1 MKTRTLGPEGLTTSA
16 IGLGCMGLSQGYGP
30 ADDAESVATLRRALD
45 VGVTF
50 WDTAQSYGAGHNE
63 DLLGQALDDRR
74 ESVVLATKLGIVR
87 EADGVRVDGRPE
99 RVRGYLEASLERLG
113 VDHVDLYYLHR
124 VDPDVPIEET
134 IGAMSELV
142 VEGKVGHL
150 GVSECSAEQLER
162 AAAVHAISALQCEW
176 SLWWRDVED
185 DVLPTAR
192 RLRIGVVAY
201 SPLGRGFLTGDVA
214 PAAFGPEDF
223 RRNDPRFAGEALER
237 NRLLVEEVRRLAAER
252 GATPAQLALAWL
264 LAQGDDV
271 VPIPGTRRAA
281 RLEENAAAAD
291 LTLSPVDL
299 ERLEALAPRG
309 AWRGDRQSFA
319 AHRTTRS
326 PA

>member
-1 MKTRTLGPEGLTTSA
+1 
-16 IGLGCMGLSQGYGP
+16 MGLSQGYGP

>member
-45 VGVTF
+45 IGVTF

-63 DLLGQALDDRR
+63 RLLAQALDERR

-134 IGAMSELV
+134 IGAMAELV
-142 VEGKVGHL
+142 AEGKVGHL

-214 PAAFGPEDF
+214 PDAFGPEDF

-237 NRLLVEEVRRLAAER
+237 NRLLVEEVRRLAAEH

-264 LAQGDDV
+264 LAQGDDI

-299 ERLEALAPRG
+299 ERLETLAPRA